1 MGRFHALHV
10 RQKTIYKQNT
20 RRGYQKWVID
30 EKTIAPRSSDAA
42 VEKKHYN
49 RNMRISKMFC
59 ALVQYRVEELTNDY
73 NDTDMVLKSL
83 FLNLRREPT
92 AENLNSVL
100 SNNEFQNLFRKISK
114 TLYGSESKMLSVF
127 YEISQLF

>member
-1 MGRFHALHV
+1 
-10 RQKTIYKQNT
+10 
-20 RRGYQKWVID
+20 
-30 EKTIAPRSSDAA
+30 
-42 VEKKHYN
+42 
-49 RNMRISKMFC
+49 MRISKMFC

>member
-1 MGRFHALHV
+1 
-10 RQKTIYKQNT
+10 
-20 RRGYQKWVID
+20 
-30 EKTIAPRSSDAA
+30 
-42 VEKKHYN
+42 
-49 RNMRISKMFC
+49 MFC
-59 ALVQYRVEELTNDY
+59 ALVQYRAEELTNDY

>member
-1 MGRFHALHV
+1 
-10 RQKTIYKQNT
+10 
-20 RRGYQKWVID
+20 
-30 EKTIAPRSSDAA
+30 
-42 VEKKHYN
+42 
-49 RNMRISKMFC
+49 MFC

-114 TLYGSESKMLSVF
+114 TLYGSESKMLSAF

>member
-1 MGRFHALHV
+1 
-10 RQKTIYKQNT
+10 
-20 RRGYQKWVID
+20 
-30 EKTIAPRSSDAA
+30 
-42 VEKKHYN
+42 
-49 RNMRISKMFC
+49 MFC

-100 SNNEFQNLFRKISK
+100 SNNEFQKLCMGVNQKCCLFSTRYLNSFSNGIYCK
-114 TLYGSESKMLSVF
+114 TPEF
-127 YEISQLF
+127 

>member
-1 MGRFHALHV
+1 
-10 RQKTIYKQNT
+10 
-20 RRGYQKWVID
+20 
-30 EKTIAPRSSDAA
+30 
-42 VEKKHYN
+42 
-49 RNMRISKMFC
+49 MFC